1 MSVEKI
7 TDSKNQ
13 TYICRIRAPIPTRI
27 RNDQNFLA
35 LFGNAQ
41 MKQGKIIFFPLL
53 SFSFI
58 NISYIY
64 YSQDI
69 YYLFHENCFTG
80 FRRKVGSCWLPEK
93 LPKSQ
98 NLSFTY
104 MYMISRRRYIVQIL
118 PIRHK
123 TQNNQSNI

>member
-13 TYICRIRAPIPTRI
+13 SYICRIRAPIPTQI

-41 MKQGKIIFFPLL
+41 MKQGKINFFPLL

-64 YSQDI
+64 DTVRIFITY
-69 YYLFHENCFTG
+69 FTKTASLD
-80 FRRKVGSCWLPEK
+80 FEEMCRLPEK
-93 LPKSQ
+93 LPKSP